1 MSIYFYI
8 AVTVSVLLLTE
19 PLDTT
24 PIRDHKGELHEY
36 LGEPKIGDDNFCVIH
51 GQDETITKVVKR
63 SIDLAKN

>member
-8 AVTVSVLLLTE
+8 AATITVLLLSQ

-36 LGEPKIGDDNFCVIH
+36 LGAPKLGDDNFCVIH
-51 GQDETITKVVKR
+51 GQDETILKVVKAD
-63 SIDLAKN
+63 IDLAKN